1 MVQRY
6 SNQFLRSV
14 KLFIVEQCTAVIYH
28 HLVSSQWLFAI
39 PILNHTIL
47 KAGFGFKDIGVLK
60 ILFKKGSSLL
70 SVHFCLSRTLFKLPH
85 LQLLEIGLNQR
96 LHRHLIDFSFCI
108 IKSRLKTCEDR
119 KSVV

>member
-28 HLVSSQWLFAI
+28 HLVGSHGLFTI
-39 PILNHTIL
+39 PFLNHTIL

-70 SVHFCLSRTLFKLPH
+70 SVHFCLSSTLFKLPH
-85 LQLLEIGLNQR
+85 LQL
-96 LHRHLIDFSFCI
+96 
-108 IKSRLKTCEDR
+108 DR
-119 KSVV
+119 KSTRLNSSHVAISYAVFCLTKKKID